1 MIMSNALMK
10 MYIENPDGSVRE
22 ADMTECVL
30 YYSTPEGERSV
41 RVGLTQAGE
50 YEISTVFMK
59 MNCGLQYDS
68 VEKGKPLLY
77 ETMVFDGEGHDV
89 FQNRYYT
96 RREAEIGH
104 HMAVDRFQ
112 KQVEQEK
119 ASVD

>member
-1 MIMSNALMK
+1 MSDALMK

-22 ADMTECVL
+22 ADMTECAL
-30 YYSTPEGERSV
+30 YYSTPEGERSF
-41 RVGLTQAGE
+41 RVGLTQVGQ
-50 YEISTVFMK
+50 YKISTVFMK

-68 VEKGKPLLY
+68 IEKGKPLLY
-77 ETMVFDGEGHDV
+77 ETMVFDEGREV
-89 FQNRYYT
+89 YRNRYYT

-119 ASVD
+119 ASVG